1 MARINYPKEKKKY
14 RTEKDPE
21 TGLLRV
27 IALKNFSDV
36 KKGQRG
42 GLIEKEHNLSQEG
55 DCWVSND
62 ARVYG
67 NARVFEDAEVGGNA
81 VVYDNAKIHGNAW
94 VTENACVS
102 GNAEVFEW
110 AWIKDNACIS
120 ENAKIFGRVQVEG
133 KVSGNATI
141 YGDIYILDSAEVCG
155 EVKLWSIKR
164 SVINNTTIKNRKD
177 SIMLPYKKSFSIFAL
192 DHPCYAR
199 LHYSAT
205 IENYLKN
212 IKTIRQLYG
221 EEV

>member
-14 RTEKDPE
+14 RTEKDPK

-27 IALKNFSDV
+27 IALKDFSDI
-36 KKGQRG
+36 KQGQQG
-42 GLIEKEHNLSQEG
+42 GLIEKEENLSQDG

-67 NARVFEDAEVGGNA
+67 NARVYDDAQIWGNA
-81 VVYDNAKIHGNAW
+81 RVRDNAKIYGSAW

-102 GNAEVFEW
+102 GNAEVFDC

-120 ENAKIFGRVQVEG
+120 ENAKIFGCVQVEG

-155 EVKLWSIKR
+155 DVKLWSIKR
-164 SVINNTTIKNRKD
+164 SVINNTTIKDRKD
-177 SIMLPYKKSFSIFAL
+177 SIILPYKKSFSIFAL